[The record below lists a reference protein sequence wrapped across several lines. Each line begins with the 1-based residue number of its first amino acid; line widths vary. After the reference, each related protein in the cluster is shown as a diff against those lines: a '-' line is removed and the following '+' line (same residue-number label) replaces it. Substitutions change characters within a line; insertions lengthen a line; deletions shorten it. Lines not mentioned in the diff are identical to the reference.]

1 MINNVKQTIVNKL
14 LELYQEYT
22 IYDEDVP
29 QNFKKQSF
37 LISLTDHDYSKRLNN
52 KFKSLI
58 SFDIAYFSNKKVTEI
73 KSDCFDKQLILF
85 RAFDLIESYRVLN
98 KQATI
103 TDNVLHF
110 TFDINY
116 SEIKEEELSDKMQT
130 QETNT
135 NI

>member
-1 MINNVKQTIVNKL
+1 MINEVKQAIVNKL
-14 LELYQEYT
+14 LELYPGYT

-29 QNFKKQSF
+29 QNFRKQSF
-37 LISLTDHDYSKRLNN
+37 LISLTDQDYDKRLNC

-58 SFDIAYFSNKKVTEI
+58 SFDVAYFSNKGVAEI
-73 KSDCFDKQLILF
+73 KSDCLDKQMNLL
-85 RAFDLIESYRVLN
+85 RSFDLIGSYRVLN

-110 TFDINY
+110 TFDINF
-116 SEIKEEELSDKMQT
+116 SEIKEDISDKMQK
-130 QETNT
+130 QQTNT

>member
-1 MINNVKQTIVNKL
+1 MINSIKQAIKNKL
-14 LELYQEYT
+14 LELYPKYT

-29 QNFKKQSF
+29 QNFKKSSF
-37 LISLTDHDYSKRLNN
+37 LISLTDQDYNKRLNN

-58 SFDIAYFSNKKVTEI
+58 SFDVAYFSNKRITEI
-73 KSDCFDKQLILF
+73 KEDCFDMQVSLF
-85 RAFDLIESYRVLN
+85 RGFDLIDNYRVLN
-98 KQATI
+98 KQSII

-116 SEIKEEELSDKMQT
+116 SEIREDISDKMQT
-130 QETNT
+130 HETNT

>member
-1 MINNVKQTIVNKL
+1 MINSIKQAIVDKL
-14 LELYQEYT
+14 LELYPEYT

-37 LISLTDHDYSKRLNN
+37 LISLTDQDYNKRISG

-58 SFDIAYFSNKKVTEI
+58 SFDVAYFSNKRVTEI
-73 KSDCFDKQLILF
+73 KTDCLDTQINLF
-85 RAFDLIESYRVLN
+85 RNFDTIGSYRVLN
-98 KQATI
+98 KQATV

-116 SEIKEEELSDKMQT
+116 SEIKQEVKIPMQT
-130 QETNT
+130 QQTNT

>member
-1 MINNVKQTIVNKL
+1 MINSIKQAIVNKL
-14 LELYQEYT
+14 LELHPGYK

-29 QNFKKQSF
+29 QNFKKPSF
-37 LISLTDHDYSKRLNN
+37 LISLTDQDYNKSLNN

-58 SFDIAYFSNKKVTEI
+58 SFDVAYFSDKRITEI
-73 KSDCFDKQLILF
+73 KEDCFDMQVSLF
-85 RAFDLIESYRVLN
+85 RGFDLIGRYRVLN

-110 TFDINY
+110 TFDMNY
-116 SEIKEEELSDKMQT
+116 SEIKEEISDKMQT

-135 NI
+135 NL

>member
-1 MINNVKQTIVNKL
+1 MINNIKQVIVNKL
-14 LELYQEYT
+14 LELYLGYT
-22 IYDEDVP
+22 VYDEDVP

-37 LISLTDHDYSKRLNN
+37 LISLTDQDYNKRLNT

-58 SFDIAYFSNKKVTEI
+58 SFDVAYFSNKRMTEI
-73 KSDCFDKQLILF
+73 KSDCQDMQMSLF
-85 RAFDLIESYRVLN
+85 RNFDLVGTYRILN

-110 TFDINY
+110 TFDIQF
-116 SEIKEEELSDKMQT
+116 SEIKENISEKMQK
-130 QETNT
+130 QQTNT